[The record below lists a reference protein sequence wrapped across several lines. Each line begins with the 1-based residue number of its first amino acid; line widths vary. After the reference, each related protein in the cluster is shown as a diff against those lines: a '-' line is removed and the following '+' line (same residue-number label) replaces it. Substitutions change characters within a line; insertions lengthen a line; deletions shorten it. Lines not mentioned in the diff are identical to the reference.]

1 MHCKTKEPLTNLL
14 QALNEANAQ
23 KNKQKPILLKI
34 APDLTHEQLDDIVE
48 IVEKT
53 GIAGIVA
60 TNTTITRDN
69 LTYSKEFIENIGN
82 GGLSGAPET
91 KMSTEVI
98 RYVHEKS
105 KGAFPIIGVG
115 GIMTPEDAYEKL
127 QAGASLVQI
136 YSGFIY
142 EGPGLIKKICKYLGE
157 KSKK

>member
-1 MHCKTKEPLTNLL
+1 MHQVNDDGGRS
-14 QALNEANAQ
+14 
-23 KNKQKPILLKI
+23 I
-34 APDLTHEQLDDIVE
+34 AVVVQGGD
-48 IVEKT
+48 T

-60 TNTTITRDN
+60 TNTTITRDD
-69 LTYSKEFIENIGN
+69 LTYSQEYVDAIGN

-127 QAGASLVQI
+127 R
-136 YSGFIY
+136 
-142 EGPGLIKKICKYLGE
+142 KIFPCFVEDTTKYKDVKAVRDYIFYNHIEIL
-157 KSKK
+157 